1 MKNIAVA
8 VDLSQGVEGL
18 MHKAY
23 EMSQLYKAKIWLIHI
38 EAPQPVM
45 VDVYS
50 YNEADLMINQRAKML
65 KQVHAQLDIYRKE
78 LVAEGVDVDV
88 VSVEGNV
95 AQVLLQ
101 ELMKYRIDLLIIGN
115 RKHGFFYKTI
125 IGSIFDEV
133 IKKIEIPV
141 LAVPVE

>member
-8 VDLSQGVEGL
+8 VDLSHGVEEL

-23 EMSQLYKAKIWLIHI
+23 EMSQLYKAKIWLVHI

-45 VDVYS
+45 IDVYS
-50 YNEADLMINQRAKML
+50 FNETDLRINQREQML
-65 KQVHAQLDIYRKE
+65 KQVHAQLEIYRSE
-78 LVAEGVDVDV
+78 LAVEGVDVNV
-88 VSVEGNV
+88 ISVEGHV
-95 AQVLLQ
+95 PSVLIQ
-101 ELMKYRIDLLIIGN
+101 EIEKHRIDLLIIGN

-125 IGSIFDEV
+125 IGSIFEEV
-133 IKKIEIPV
+133 INRIEIPV

>member
-8 VDLSQGVEGL
+8 VDLSHGVEEL

-45 VDVYS
+45 IDVYS
-50 YNEADLMINQRAKML
+50 FNEADLMINQREKML
-65 KQVHAQLDIYRKE
+65 KQVHAQLEIYRKE

-88 VSVEGNV
+88 VSVEGN
-95 AQVLLQ
+95 AAILLLQ
-101 ELMKYRIDLLIIGN
+101 EIEKHTIDLLIIGN
-115 RKHGFFYKTI
+115 RKHGFFYKTM

-141 LAVPVE
+141 LAVPIE